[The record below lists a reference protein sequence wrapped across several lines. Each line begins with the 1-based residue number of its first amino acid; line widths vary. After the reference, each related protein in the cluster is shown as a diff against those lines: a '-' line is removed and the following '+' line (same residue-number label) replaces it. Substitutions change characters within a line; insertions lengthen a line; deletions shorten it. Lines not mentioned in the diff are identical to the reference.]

1 MKLDAFFPPE
11 TKLSQIAHLAQGA
24 ETIGFDGIWL
34 AETQH
39 NPFLAATL
47 ALEHTNNIQ
56 VGTGIAVSFAR
67 SPAVMA
73 HAAWDLAEF
82 SRGRFILG
90 LGTQIKAHIERR
102 FGMSWPDSVVGKQR
116 EQIAAIRAFW
126 HSWQTGAR
134 LNQRGDYYKI
144 TLSTPF
150 FTPEKITTPKI
161 PIFLAGV
168 NPGLV
173 RLAGECS
180 DGFHVHPFHTPQYLK
195 DITLPAIEVGAQKAD
210 RQRTDLEIVTNVFV
224 VTSQKERER
233 VREQIA
239 FYAST
244 PSYRRV
250 LLHHGW
256 GSVGE
261 QLSGLAARQAWA
273 DMPALVDDTIL
284 ETVAVVTEPN
294 NLAQALLDRYGGL
307 ADRLTIYSP
316 FISGERDEFWRILRE
331 GIFN

>member
-11 TKLSQIAHLAQGA
+11 SKLSQIAHLAQAA

-47 ALEHTNNIQ
+47 ALEHTTKIQ

-73 HAAWDLAEF
+73 HAAWDLTEL
-82 SRGRFILG
+82 SRGRFIMG

-102 FGMSWPDSVVGKQR
+102 FGMPWPDSVVGKQR
-116 EQIAAIRAFW
+116 EQIAAIKAFW
-126 HSWQTGAR
+126 HTWQTGAR

-144 TLSTPF
+144 TLSSPF
-150 FTPEKITTPKI
+150 FTPEKIHSPNI
-161 PIFLAGV
+161 PIYLAGV

-173 RLAGECS
+173 RLAGECA

-195 DITLPAIEVGAQKAD
+195 DITLPAIETGTQKAG
-210 RQRTDLEIVTNVFV
+210 RRTEDLEIVTNVFV
-224 VTSQKERER
+224 VTSPTERER

-244 PSYRRV
+244 LSYRKV
-250 LLHHGW
+250 LSHHGW

-261 QLSGLAARQAWA
+261 QLSALAARQAWE
-273 DMPALVDDTIL
+273 DMPPLVDDTIL
-284 ETVAVVTEPN
+284 ETVAVVSEPD
-294 NLAQALLDRYGGL
+294 NLAEALLARYDGL

-316 FISGERDEFWRILRE
+316 FIPGERDEFWRTLRH
-331 GIFN
+331 GISN